1 MNGNDTE
8 SNIKQKRSSQGA
20 SSDAKSR
27 NWRFLFDNLK
37 RAVGYIYSMC
47 EQDGDIEECKEAIMV
62 LHNRIKEFE
71 GLIQYIEVQAS
82 YETSEERPSSVAWEV
97 PVSAIKQPSLPFQP
111 NGEQLYYYPCL
122 PQVNQTY
129 SGYSMPGT
137 FPMIDPNVVNYMSFN
152 QPFAGFSP
160 DFNGQPPPAPQQYQH
175 FGFTDYNNNN
185 NGSNAH
191 NKKSYS
197 KHRRS
202 GSKHDNYKQR
212 TSDIHS
218 TKKIPASSINN
229 LNSLD
234 ITPAQI
240 ESADGKS
247 VENASVTKNSR
258 IPPTEQQ
265 EIELSTT
272 ANITSN
278 SVETQPESSIESA
291 VKINNNE
298 ICSDGKRSTNSE
310 HEIYGVSNVC
320 DLKHTDSHDSVAV
333 HHEISEAINDRSSV
347 DDEPSASREEVTDGK
362 NDWTVVDSSS
372 DNFVHVNSDGS
383 DHSLSVSPEQPGRQS
398 VFSTEADEEKINQT
412 EENNLPTSNA
422 LSNVIEESNA
432 SSMLMKESSSEKE
445 TDDHNDSDEKIE
457 NSPKEMIEI
466 PPVDCKIVKGTELK
480 GIDPKDESKEISA
493 CSKSVNVYAD
503 DHKED
508 SLTNKEKAPSDEI
521 DAMGQECTPLDL
533 VFEQK
538 STIVEMQNSSSDNS
552 NITVEEKISEPA
564 TDKPDKKAELDI
576 EADSVHIAQN
586 TGNKSAEIKK
596 QSNDVENNEN
606 SKNVDF
612 VCKSDVQATKKEK
625 QNSTVRPNHS
635 RKASNNVSNEEKKPA
650 DRGLK
655 LSCSSE
661 VVDIE
666 GKEVDVLS
674 ESGLST
680 MSSGSVQ
687 SSMSLPPNP
696 LARSTS
702 WADLVRTGKSESPV
716 PPPVYKNPY
725 SSKYQSTPSRY
736 LNHRQA
742 GSTSKYGPNSRNS
755 NQPAASLSKS
765 KSLPNQR
772 GLQTNRII
780 KSKESHVTEDGW
792 SVSSGKSRVKTIP
805 TSCKNQESSI
815 INQPRSNDAGKTS
828 ATSPKL
834 SLKSSVNSSTSRL
847 KSNDSGSKIKSA
859 DGPEKPKASRG
870 IKPKPATTP
879 STKNVAAK
887 VNSKP
892 SNPSKSSTRTSRPL
906 TVATRGGSS
915 SGKPSSN
922 KRLVKAKSLE
932 STTKLA
938 DNLKLPSN
946 KDSQKNISKS
956 SETLEKSSSTGIKTN
971 EFDTNDI
978 TKSADST
985 SKVVSSITSSIENTP
1000 KAVKDSSLS
1009 VDQKPDSSLILSETD
1024 SSSGVRVAESTD
1036 DTDAEGSKAPSESK
1050 SIQTDVSEQA
1060 FEDHVEIF
1068 AVPASSMYPKLE
1080 DEENCNIY
1088 RVMISKRKR
1097 QISEQSSI
1105 STDTLDEDE
1114 KVCLSPGRSPGRSP
1128 SSRSSGGGRS
1138 PGKAPQLHQRLS
1150 SPSRKRNNTD
1160 AVLKNYTERLAKA
1173 QVQRD
1178 KIQEEKANKLKKIK
1192 IKEEQIKDL
1201 QEQQEKERVARA
1213 ISHAEKLARAEQLRD
1228 KKIAEVKRK
1237 AQEEDQKVNEIAFIN
1252 TLEAQNR
1259 KMELL
1264 SKEQMAEA
1272 KRAEIQEERKRRS
1285 EELQAKEDAVQERK
1299 LAIEADRL
1307 ARIAHIEDKIKES
1320 QAKVDLNKLEMEIA
1334 AKEAAKERAL
1344 ERELTIELVKKDRSN
1359 STDCKTKSKNRQQT
1373 SKLKEMQQ
1381 KAAMLCQH
1389 VSSEYLPTHTLYQPP
1404 KWCSKCNIKIVSEAV
1419 LMAHMIKRHQKT
1431 NQDEAE
1437 VEGQYIVDYTDELCP
1452 MAQDVINRQK
1462 MLRKRS
1468 KKVKTRIVHKVAE
1481 LPAIKLL
1488 EAPKDCPN
1496 KNRLFKC
1503 IKAMKNEKTQEK
1515 GLGDLSRTV
1524 LTKTDINHLIDK
1536 GVVEQLCQMVS
1547 ERNFLAPLSKLLLQ
1561 CSVLSSTGSQI
1572 CVRWLPDLVDS
1583 LHSPTCLTSP
1593 VVYSDLLKL
1602 ISTLLRSLTPCD
1614 GLTSDI
1620 ISYIVSKEIIEKI
1633 QITCTDTYNYQLKDD
1648 TECSVLLSSLQL
1660 LSSCCVSMTTP
1671 NAPISISP
1679 TKNDPSQLV
1688 DALVFTRVCNIVTL
1702 LYGVLLYEGSRR
1714 TPSPLS
1720 EMTRRVVKQCFE
1732 TLLHISRFSLHTLQS
1747 VMDSE
1752 GMSLELRHVCSF
1764 VLSCASHH
1772 NYTEILDLCVQL
1784 IGFVVFQNPA
1794 NQALL
1799 QNGPSPSI
1807 LQLLSSLPFS
1817 YFSDVRSMNLL
1828 FPSLISACHS
1838 CPSNLAI
1845 LQQKVNKV
1853 MLISYLKEQ
1862 LKESKEK
1869 HINFYPRTVLQ
1880 QALKFLETPE
1890 IEVT

>member
-1688 DALVFTRVCNIVTL
+1688 DAL
-1702 LYGVLLYEGSRR
+1702 
-1714 TPSPLS
+1714 
-1720 EMTRRVVKQCFE
+1720 
-1732 TLLHISRFSLHTLQS
+1732 
-1747 VMDSE
+1747 
-1752 GMSLELRHVCSF
+1752 
-1764 VLSCASHH
+1764 
-1772 NYTEILDLCVQL
+1772 
-1784 IGFVVFQNPA
+1784 
-1794 NQALL
+1794 ALL